1 MRKTVSVN
9 LKGMNFLIEEDA
21 YELLQDYMT
30 RLNHGLRNEKGSKE
44 ISEDIEMR
52 IAELCATLLD
62 DKKQVIDINDIE
74 SILATLGDPSQYID
88 EETDHSE
95 NQTKSEQDTTSS
107 KSKDK
112 RLFRDV
118 ENSTIAGV
126 CAGIANFFNID
137 VVIIRAIFVIV
148 FLFGGFG
155 IPLYIILWIIV
166 PKANTTI
173 DKLRMRGRPIT
184 VESVRE
190 EVESAANRLKKESKS
205 FAQRIRKDEHYNQR
219 FSSFGRLINTLF
231 GSGLILAGLVGLI
244 MFLTFG
250 IIGLQFIPVQSDNG
264 FLSIPELG
272 QLVLTSESDYKW
284 AWIGGFM
291 LCFSSILFILLL
303 GVKLVFRIRNKWSK
317 ITLGLLFFT
326 GFIGTLISIIIGAK
340 TGREMTIE
348 GEIER
353 KIGSINT
360 TELTIESHS
369 SLYNKQKEYEV
380 KSDGR
385 YGMFG
390 LQGKNIQESGIQF
403 KYRLSKDSLF
413 HVYQNLSAH
422 SHSHKLALE
431 KAKNIKHSISID
443 SNTLHINTYYTFPK
457 LDKLRDQEVYIII
470 EIPRNC
476 TVKIRNQHLKLG
488 AEEFEEMVDE
498 FYEEEGYLESDG
510 DYDHWN

>member
-52 IAELCATLLD
+52 IAELCATMLD

-118 ENSTIAGV
+118 DNSTIAGV

-205 FAQRIRKDEHYNQR
+205 FAQRIRKDEQNNQR

-244 MFLTFG
+244 MFLT
-250 IIGLQFIPVQSDNG
+250 
-264 FLSIPELG
+264 
-272 QLVLTSESDYKW
+272 
-284 AWIGGFM
+284 
-291 LCFSSILFILLL
+291 ILL
-303 GVKLVFRIRNKWSK
+303 IC
-317 ITLGLLFFT
+317 
-326 GFIGTLISIIIGAK
+326 
-340 TGREMTIE
+340 
-348 GEIER
+348 
-353 KIGSINT
+353 
-360 TELTIESHS
+360 
-369 SLYNKQKEYEV
+369 KQ
-380 KSDGR
+380 
-385 YGMFG
+385 
-390 LQGKNIQESGIQF
+390 
-403 KYRLSKDSLF
+403 
-413 HVYQNLSAH
+413 
-422 SHSHKLALE
+422 
-431 KAKNIKHSISID
+431 
-443 SNTLHINTYYTFPK
+443 
-457 LDKLRDQEVYIII
+457 
-470 EIPRNC
+470 
-476 TVKIRNQHLKLG
+476 LKLSSFSLIG
-488 AEEFEEMVDE
+488 FVIGFVVSDP
-498 FYEEEGYLESDG
+498 FNYYFITYLR
-510 DYDHWN
+510 HN